1 MQAVVE
7 RLTPERRR
15 ALTRTTLI
23 DAAADVFARRGFHA
37 ASLEEIAETAGFT
50 RGAIYKNF
58 ENKEELFFAVIE
70 RRIDAQLN
78 RFSEVLRQD
87 SAAAADPHKLASIWE
102 GVLAFDDKE
111 WFTLDLEF
119 RLYAM
124 RNDDA
129 RRRWVTHERELH
141 DLVARFIEEQQQA
154 LGVSVTID
162 ADTLAGIVVPA
173 SQGFW
178 QWAALDPDQAHFYT
192 AFLEL
197 LIKATV
203 EPG

>member
-1 MQAVVE
+1 MHAMVDK
-7 RLTPERRR
+7 LTPERRR
-15 ALTRTTLI
+15 ELTRTTLI
-23 DAAADVFARRGFHA
+23 DAAADVFAKRGFHS

-70 RRIDAQLN
+70 RRIDSQLM
-78 RFSEVLRQD
+78 RFREALRED
-87 SAAAADPHKLASIWE
+87 SAAAKDPGRLASIWE
-102 GVLAFDDKE
+102 DILAFDKE

-124 RNDDA
+124 RNEDA
-129 RRRWVTHERELH
+129 RERWVAHERELRN
-141 DLVARFIEEQQQA
+141 LVARFIEEQQRA
-154 LGVSVTID
+154 LGGSTTID
-162 ADTLAGIVVPA
+162 ADTMAGIVIPA

-192 AFLEL
+192 AFLEV
-197 LIKATV
+197 LIKGVGYKQA
-203 EPG
+203 